1 MMLIDKDGCPDLFG
15 SGLGVIQMIKEI
27 QISRFK
33 NLRHTDRLSLGKINL
48 LAGANGCGK
57 SSFCQVLLC
66 LSQTWRKGAM
76 NNLLPQGIWKSLGNY
91 DDIHYAYDEDPTM
104 EFLLKSDQGIYN
116 EFKLAYR
123 KSFSTPTLGE
133 IENAFV
139 NGKPI
144 FDDSSS
150 SDEST
155 DGYDHAEEE
164 ESLLSSLS
172 DYPNLLALR
181 NLYYIAADR
190 KAAPNKET
198 LDETT
203 PIDYISPNGS
213 NVLNVLWKYREK
225 GVLPIIEELIKKVLE
240 GGMIKL
246 EPNGNDLELTIN
258 SVNNSKLFRP
268 ENVGFGYSY
277 ILSVLTALVI
287 SKEGSTLIVE
297 NPEAHLHPS
306 AQAALTNILID
317 YANNNNIQLF
327 IETHSDHVLNTLL
340 RAVKDKKNPLARQ
353 DVQVLFFASEKTQE
367 GHAEARV
374 QALEIT
380 DSGHIQRPPKKF
392 FEQYAIDLRYL
403 YSNS

>member
-1 MMLIDKDGCPDLFG
+1 
-15 SGLGVIQMIKEI
+15 MIKEI

-66 LSQTWRKGAM
+66 LSQTWRKGAI

-91 DDIHYAYDEDPTM
+91 DDIHYAYDENPRM
-104 EFLLKSDQGIYN
+104 EFLLKSDQGKYN
-116 EFKLAYR
+116 EFKLVYR
-123 KSFSTPTLGE
+123 KSSTAPTLGE
-133 IENAFV
+133 IDNAFV

-155 DGYDHAEEE
+155 DGNAHAEEE
-164 ESLLSSLS
+164 ELLLSSLS

-203 PIDYISPNGS
+203 PIDYISPDGS
-213 NVLNVLWKYREK
+213 NVLNVLWKYREN
-225 GVLPIIEELIKKVLE
+225 GVLTKIEELVKKVLE

-246 EPNGNDLELTIN
+246 EPNGNELELTIN

-277 ILSVLTALVI
+277 ILSVLTAIVI
-287 SKEGSTLIVE
+287 SKQGSTLIVE

-306 AQAALTNILID
+306 AQAALTNVLID

-340 RAVKDKKNPLARQ
+340 RAVKNKKNPLTRQ
-353 DVQVLFFASEKTQE
+353 DIQVLFFASEKTAE

-380 DSGHIQRPPKKF
+380 DGGHIQRPPMKF

-403 YSNS
+403 YTNS

>member
-1 MMLIDKDGCPDLFG
+1 
-15 SGLGVIQMIKEI
+15 MIKEI

-91 DDIHYAYDEDPTM
+91 DDIYYAYAEDSSM
-104 EFLLKSDQGIYN
+104 EFLLKSDQGEYN
-116 EFKLAYR
+116 EFKLIYR
-123 KSFSTPTLGE
+123 KSTSAPTLGE
-133 IENAFV
+133 IECAYV
-139 NGKPI
+139 NGMSI

-150 SDEST
+150 SDDDI
-155 DGYDHAEEE
+155 DGNDHVEEE

-190 KAAPNKET
+190 KAAPYKEP

-203 PIDYISPNGS
+203 PIDYISPDGS

-225 GVLPIIEELIKKVLE
+225 SILPVIEQLVKRVLE

-268 ENVGFGYSY
+268 ENVGFGYGY

-287 SKEGSTLIVE
+287 SKQGSTLIVE

-306 AQAALTNILID
+306 AQAALTNVLIE
-317 YANNNNIQLF
+317 YANNKDIQLF

-340 RAVKDKKNPLARQ
+340 RAVKNKENPLTRADIQ
-353 DVQVLFFASEKTQE
+353 ILFFASEKTEE

-380 DSGHIQRPPKKF
+380 DGGHIQRPPKKF

-403 YSNS
+403 YTNS

>member
-1 MMLIDKDGCPDLFG
+1 
-15 SGLGVIQMIKEI
+15 MIKEI

-33 NLRHTDRLSLGKINL
+33 NLRHTERLGLGKINL

-66 LSQTWRKGAM
+66 LSQTWRKGAL
-76 NNLLPQGIWKSLGNY
+76 NNLLPQGIWKSLGTY
-91 DDIHYAYDEDPTM
+91 DDIHYVYDEDPSM
-104 EFLLKSDQGIYN
+104 EFLLKSDQGDYN
-116 EFKLAYR
+116 EFKLVYR
-123 KSFSTPTLGE
+123 KSFAAPTLGE
-133 IENAFV
+133 IDNAFV
-139 NGKPI
+139 NGMPI

-150 SDEST
+150 AEST
-155 DGYDHAEEE
+155 DVNDHIDEG

-190 KAAPNKET
+190 KAAPNKEP

-203 PIDYISPNGS
+203 SLDYISPDGS
-213 NVLNVLWKYREK
+213 NVLNVLWKYREM
-225 GVLPIIEELIKKVLE
+225 GVLSVIEELVKKVLE

-287 SKEGSTLIVE
+287 SKQGSVLIVE

-306 AQAALTNILID
+306 AQAALTNVLID
-317 YANNNNIQLF
+317 YANDKNIQLF

-340 RAVKDKKNPLARQ
+340 RAVKDRNNPLARA
-353 DVQVLFFASEKTQE
+353 DIQVLFFASEKTEE
-367 GHAEARV
+367 GHAVARV

-380 DSGHIQRPPKKF
+380 DDGHIQRPPQKF

-403 YSNS
+403 YTNP

>member
-1 MMLIDKDGCPDLFG
+1 MLTVKGGCLDLFG
-15 SGLGVIQMIKEI
+15 SGIEKIQMIKEI

-33 NLRHTDRLSLGKINL
+33 NLRHTDKLGLGKINL

-91 DDIHYAYDEDPTM
+91 DDIYYAYADDSSI
-104 EFLLKSDQGIYN
+104 EFLLKSDQGDYN
-116 EFKLAYR
+116 EFKLIYR
-123 KSFSTPTLGE
+123 KSASAPTLGE
-133 IENAFV
+133 IDSAYV
-139 NGKPI
+139 NGMSI

-150 SDEST
+150 RDDAT
-155 DGYDHAEEE
+155 DGNDHVEEGD
-164 ESLLSSLS
+164 SLLSSLS

-181 NLYYIAADR
+181 NLYYISADR
-190 KAAPNKET
+190 KAAPFKEP

-203 PIDYISPNGS
+203 PIDYISPDGS
-213 NVLNVLWKYREK
+213 NVLNVLWKYR
-225 GVLPIIEELIKKVLE
+225 GDGILPRIEQLVKRVLE

-268 ENVGFGYSY
+268 ENVGFGYGY

-287 SKEGSTLIVE
+287 SKQGSTLIIE

-306 AQAALTNILID
+306 AQAALTNVLIE
-317 YANNNNIQLF
+317 YANNKNIQLF

-340 RAVKDKKNPLARQ
+340 RAVKSRENPLTRA
-353 DVQVLFFASEKTQE
+353 DIQVLFFALEKTEE
-367 GHAEARV
+367 GHTEARV

-380 DSGHIQRPPKKF
+380 DGGHIQRPPKKF

-403 YSNS
+403 YTDS

>member
-1 MMLIDKDGCPDLFG
+1 
-15 SGLGVIQMIKEI
+15 MIKEI

-33 NLRHTDRLSLGKINL
+33 NLHHTERLGLGKINL

-66 LSQTWRKGAM
+66 LSQTWRKGAL
-76 NNLLPQGIWKSLGNY
+76 NNLLPQGIWKSLGTY
-91 DDIHYAYDEDPTM
+91 DDIHYVYDEDPSM
-104 EFLLKSDQGIYN
+104 EFLLKSDQGDYN
-116 EFKLAYR
+116 EFKLVYR
-123 KSFSTPTLGE
+123 KSFAAPTLGE
-133 IENAFV
+133 IDNAFV
-139 NGKPI
+139 NGMPI

-150 SDEST
+150 AEST
-155 DGYDHAEEE
+155 DVNDHIDEG

-190 KAAPNKET
+190 KAAPNKEP

-203 PIDYISPNGS
+203 SLDYISPDGS
-213 NVLNVLWKYREK
+213 NVLNVLWKYREM
-225 GVLPIIEELIKKVLE
+225 GVLSVIEELVKKVLE

-287 SKEGSTLIVE
+287 SKQGSVLIVE

-306 AQAALTNILID
+306 AQAALTNVLID
-317 YANNNNIQLF
+317 YANDKNIQLF

-340 RAVKDKKNPLARQ
+340 RAVKDRNNPLARA
-353 DVQVLFFASEKTQE
+353 DIQVLFFASEKTEE
-367 GHAEARV
+367 GHAVARV

-380 DSGHIQRPPKKF
+380 DDGHIQRPPQKF

-403 YSNS
+403 YTNP

>member
-1 MMLIDKDGCPDLFG
+1 
-15 SGLGVIQMIKEI
+15 MIKEI

-33 NLRHTDRLSLGKINL
+33 NLRHTERLKLGKVNL

-57 SSFCQVLLC
+57 SSFCQALLC
-66 LSQTWRKGAM
+66 LSQTWRKGVF

-91 DDIHYAYDEDPTM
+91 DDIHYVYDEDPSM
-104 EFLLKSDQGIYN
+104 EFLLKSDQGEYN
-116 EFKLAYR
+116 EFRLVYR
-123 KSFSTPTLGE
+123 KSLSASTLGE
-133 IENAFV
+133 IDSAFV
-139 NGKPI
+139 NGMPM

-150 SDEST
+150 DESA
-155 DGYDHAEEE
+155 DANDHTEEGE
-164 ESLLSSLS
+164 ALLSSLS
-172 DYPNLLALR
+172 DYPNLLAIR

-190 KAAPNKET
+190 KAAPNKEP

-203 PIDYISPNGS
+203 PVDYISPDGS
-213 NVLNVLWKYREK
+213 NVLNVLWKYKDK
-225 GVLPIIEELIKKVLE
+225 GVMPVIEELVRKVLE

-287 SKEGSTLIVE
+287 SKQDSTLIIE

-306 AQAALTNILID
+306 AQAALTSILID
-317 YANNNNIQLF
+317 YANDKGIQLF

-340 RAVKDKKNPLARQ
+340 RAVKNKQNPLTRA
-353 DVQVLFFASEKTQE
+353 DVQILFFASEKTKE

-374 QALEIT
+374 QTLEIT
-380 DSGHIQRPPKKF
+380 DGGHIQRPPKKF

-403 YSNS
+403 YTNS

>member
-1 MMLIDKDGCPDLFG
+1 
-15 SGLGVIQMIKEI
+15 MIREI

-33 NLRHTDRLSLGKINL
+33 NLRHTERLNLGKVNL

-66 LSQTWRKGAM
+66 LSQTWRKGAF

-91 DDIHYAYDEDPTM
+91 DDIHYVYDEDPSM
-104 EFLLKSDQGIYN
+104 EFLLKSDQGEYN
-116 EFKLAYR
+116 EFRLVYR
-123 KSFSTPTLGE
+123 KSLSAPTLGE
-133 IENAFV
+133 IDSAFV
-139 NGKPI
+139 NGMPM

-150 SDEST
+150 EESAEAN
-155 DGYDHAEEE
+155 DHVEEGD
-164 ESLLSSLS
+164 SLLSSLS
-172 DYPNLLALR
+172 DYPNLLAIR

-203 PIDYISPNGS
+203 PVDYISPDGS
-213 NVLNVLWKYREK
+213 NVLNVLWKYRDK
-225 GVLPIIEELIKKVLE
+225 GVMPVIVELVRKVLE

-287 SKEGSTLIVE
+287 SKQGSTLIIE

-317 YANNNNIQLF
+317 YANDKGIQLF

-340 RAVKDKKNPLARQ
+340 RAVKNNQNPLTRADIQ
-353 DVQVLFFASEKTQE
+353 ILFFASEIAEE

-374 QALEIT
+374 QPLEIT
-380 DSGHIQRPPKKF
+380 DSGHILRPPKKF
-392 FEQYAIDLRYL
+392 FEQYAVDLRYL
-403 YSNS
+403 YTNS

>member
-1 MMLIDKDGCPDLFG
+1 MMLIGRDGCQDLFG
-15 SGLGVIQMIKEI
+15 SGIGVIQMIKEI

-104 EFLLKSDQGIYN
+104 EFMLKSDQGDYN
-116 EFKLAYR
+116 EFKLFYR

-133 IENAFV
+133 IKNALV

-150 SDEST
+150 SDESIN
-155 DGYDHAEEE
+155 DNDHAEEE
-164 ESLLSSLS
+164 DSLLSSLS

-203 PIDYISPNGS
+203 PIDYISPDGS
-213 NVLNVLWKYREK
+213 NVLNVLWKYRGN
-225 GVLPIIEELIKKVLE
+225 GVLPIIEELVEKVLE

-306 AQAALTNILID
+306 AQAALTNILIN

-340 RAVKDKKNPLARQ
+340 RAVKDKKNPLTRQ
-353 DVQVLFFASEKTQE
+353 DVQVLFFASEKSEE

-380 DSGHIQRPPKKF
+380 DGGHIQRPPKKF

-403 YSNS
+403 YTNS

>member
-1 MMLIDKDGCPDLFG
+1 
-15 SGLGVIQMIKEI
+15 MIKEI

-48 LAGANGCGK
+48 LTGANGCGK
-57 SSFCQVLLC
+57 SSFCQALLC
-66 LSQTWRKGAM
+66 LSQTWRKGVM
-76 NNLLPQGIWKSLGNY
+76 NNLLPQGMWKSLGNY
-91 DDIHYAYDEDPTM
+91 DDIHYAYDKESTM
-104 EFLLKSDQGIYN
+104 EFVLKSDQGDYN
-116 EFKLAYR
+116 EFKLIYR
-123 KSFSTPTLGE
+123 KSSTAPTLGE
-133 IENAFV
+133 IDNAFV

-150 SDEST
+150 SDESI
-155 DGYDHAEEE
+155 DGNEHTEEE

-190 KAAPNKET
+190 KAAPNKER

-203 PIDYISPNGS
+203 PIDYISPDGG
-213 NVLNVLWKYREK
+213 NVLNVLWKYREMN
-225 GVLPIIEELIKKVLE
+225 VLTKIEELVKKIFE

-287 SKEGSTLIVE
+287 SKQGTTLIVE

-306 AQAALTNILID
+306 AQAALTNVLID
-317 YANNNNIQLF
+317 YANINNIQLF
-327 IETHSDHVLNTLL
+327 IETHSDHVLNTML
-340 RAVKDKKNPLARQ
+340 RAVKNKENPLARK
-353 DVQVLFFASEKTQE
+353 DIQVLFFASEKTAE

-380 DSGHIQRPPKKF
+380 DDGHIQRPPKKF
-392 FEQYAIDLRYL
+392 FEQYAVDLRYL
-403 YSNS
+403 YTNS

>member
-1 MMLIDKDGCPDLFG
+1 
-15 SGLGVIQMIKEI
+15 MIKEI

-66 LSQTWRKGAM
+66 LSQTWRKGAV

-91 DDIHYAYDEDPTM
+91 DDIHYAYDDDFTM
-104 EFLLKSDQGIYN
+104 EFLLKSDQGDYN
-116 EFKLAYR
+116 EFRLVYR
-123 KSFSTPTLGE
+123 KSLSAPTLGE
-133 IENAFV
+133 IDNAFV
-139 NGKPI
+139 NGMPI

-150 SDEST
+150 SDEAT
-155 DGYDHAEEE
+155 DGHGHAEED
-164 ESLLSSLS
+164 SLLSNLS
-172 DYPNLLALR
+172 DYPNLLALK
-181 NLYYIAADR
+181 NLFYIAADR
-190 KAAPNKET
+190 KAAPNKEP

-203 PIDYISPNGS
+203 PIDFISPDGS
-213 NVLNVLWKYREK
+213 NVLNVLWKYRE
-225 GVLPIIEELIKKVLE
+225 GNVLSKVEQLVKKVLE

-246 EPNGNDLELTIN
+246 EPNGNDLVLTIN

-287 SKEGSTLIVE
+287 SKQGSTLIVE

-306 AQAALTNILID
+306 AQAALTNVLIE

-327 IETHSDHVLNTLL
+327 VETHSDHVLNTLL
-340 RAVKDKKNPLARQ
+340 RAVKNKENPLTRQ
-353 DVQVLFFASEKTQE
+353 DLQVLFFASEKTEE

-380 DSGHIQRPPKKF
+380 DSGHILRPPKKF
-392 FEQYAIDLRYL
+392 FEQYAVDLRYL
-403 YSNS
+403 YTNS